1 MEPSIIILSGLTTIN
16 IAISGVILTKLY
28 QRARPTGSSSHQKA
42 IIDTCALIDGR
53 ILDVVRG
60 GFVPGKL
67 LIPQAVIAELQYM
80 ADQSDPQKRER
91 ARFGLDIVRELQAL
105 PGDLVTILPT
115 PNRTEAVDDLLVTL
129 ATQHGAVLFTTD
141 YNLNKVADIKGVRV
155 LNVNELAQ
163 GLRARFIPG
172 ETALIRIVQKG
183 QDSSQGVGHLDDGT
197 MVVVERAG
205 GKVGQTVTVIFSRV
219 LQTQAGRMLFAKL
232 MSTSTDKKPKDL
244 ARTPPAAKV
253 AYKDEAIVQSVPT
266 QTIPNPQP
274 QPHKKPNSQKP
285 RRNFTKN
292 RRTTPEDTLMDTL
305 NKY

>member
-1 MEPSIIILSGLTTIN
+1 MEPSIIILSGLTTLN
-16 IAISGVILTKLY
+16 IAISGVILTRTY
-28 QRARPTGSSSHQKA
+28 QQQRVRSSGSSQKA

-60 GFVPGKL
+60 GFVPGQL

-105 PGDLVTILPT
+105 PGNLVTILPT

-141 YNLNKVADIKGVRV
+141 YNLNKVADIKGVTV

-172 ETALIRIVQKG
+172 ETAMIRIVQKG

-197 MVVVERAG
+197 MVVIERAG
-205 GKVGQTVTVIFSRV
+205 GKVGQTVNVTFSRV

-232 MSTSTDKKPKDL
+232 IADGNGKQEHTNTRPTLPKSQASTQPKEQ
-244 ARTPPAAKV
+244 KS
-253 AYKDEAIVQSVPT
+253 K
-266 QTIPNPQP
+266 QP
-274 QPHKKPNSQKP
+274 KP
-285 RRNFTKN
+285 RRNFGKN
-292 RRTTPEDTLMDTL
+292 SRRQSPEDTLIASV
-305 NKY
+305 NKYSE